1 VAVNVTSHIRNRL
14 PIETTATAWFS
25 INTVMFRIEAYVS
38 ITWYCEAEQV
48 VLLTELQSRRHGD
61 FGGLSF
67 PN

>member
-1 VAVNVTSHIRNRL
+1 MAVNVTSHIRNRL

-25 INTVMFRIEAYVS
+25 INTVMFRIEGYVS

-48 VLLTELQSRRHGD
+48 VLLTELQSRRQGD